1 MCWRGLPP
9 ILLSSLAFYLFA
21 LITDKCAMNRYHER
35 AMVLNERNLI
45 KLWDIAFN
53 VSMADTSVC
62 NVLINPC

>member
-1 MCWRGLPP
+1 
-9 ILLSSLAFYLFA
+9 
-21 LITDKCAMNRYHER
+21 
-35 AMVLNERNLI
+35 MVLNERNLI